1 MQIAAVGTQRLQR
14 SVNQVKGRSTCCDIE
29 QRRITIGG
37 RLYHFVFDGEEVR
50 RVLTGL
56 AVGTDD
62 DALELVYGLRVIHCK
77 MERILRQVVGVMHHM
92 SGIVTLEHQHQL
104 KVITEVIL
112 TQPQSRR
119 QFLLV
124 DTSGYTSDETYLR
137 PVIQPNAVQ
146 RFD

>member
-1 MQIAAVGTQRLQR
+1 
-14 SVNQVKGRSTCCDIE
+14 
-29 QRRITIGG
+29 
-37 RLYHFVFDGEEVR
+37 
-50 RVLTGL
+50 
-56 AVGTDD
+56 
-62 DALELVYGLRVIHCK
+62 
-77 MERILRQVVGVMHHM
+77 MHHM

-137 PVIQPNAVQ
+137 LVIQPNAVQ